1 MMFEPRRMHPV
12 AGFLSFLKQLK
23 EFILPFLV
31 FLFVGTGD
39 SNLFDR
45 IFYIGSGA
53 IILILL
59 VFGILHWYRFTYRVE
74 EGELRIEY
82 GVIIRKKRFIPIERI
97 QTIDVSAGII
107 QRIFGL
113 VKLQVETAGE
123 GLQAEAVLTAIKED
137 EANQLRELLSRSK
150 IQHEE
155 DTEIEKP
162 RVTYQIT
169 SKELLVLASTS
180 GGIGIVISGVLA
192 FLSQFAEYLPF
203 EKLYNTID
211 KYVNLSILFYII
223 VLVAL
228 FLLISWFVGILI
240 MTLRYANFTVV
251 KREDELFIT
260 RGLIEK
266 RQSTIPLTRIQA
278 IRIGENLIR
287 QPLGYATVYI
297 ESAGGSIDKGEE
309 FSTVL
314 FPLVKKSAIKDL
326 LQHFVPDYEMLD
338 VEHYVPSK
346 AKWRYIFRGLLPFL
360 ILVPGIIILA
370 IKFSSW
376 SYLGLF
382 LLFVG
387 AWFGYSRYKVAGW
400 RIKGNQL
407 ILQYR
412 FFSKITVLHH
422 KKRIQSMD
430 LHQSYF
436 QRNKDLSTVRT
447 SIKASIGGKTF
458 EVKDL
463 QTSDCSIIWDWYI
476 KRNTKIIENISAE
489 SIKEL

>member
-23 EFILPFLV
+23 ELILPFI
-31 FLFVGTGD
+31 FIFFVGPGD
-39 SNLFDR
+39 DLGKYYFLGASAV
-45 IFYIGSGA
+45 IF
-53 IILILL
+53 LML
-59 VFGILHWYRFTYRVE
+59 VYGVLHWYRYTYRVE
-74 EGELRIEY
+74 NGELRIEY
-82 GVIIRKKRFIPIERI
+82 GVFIRKKRFIPIERI

-113 VKLQVETAGE
+113 VKLQVETAG
-123 GLQAEAVLTAIKED
+123 GGMQAEAVLTAIKEE

-150 IQHEE
+150 HVQAEEAETQH
-155 DTEIEKP
+155 TKM
-162 RVTYQIT
+162 TYQIT
-169 SKELLVLASTS
+169 PKELLVLASTS

-203 EKLYNTID
+203 EKLYTTIE

-228 FLLISWFVGILI
+228 FLLIAWFVGILI

-251 KREDELFIT
+251 KRDEELFIT

-266 RQSTIPLTRIQA
+266 KQTTIPLTRIQA

-287 QPLGYATVYI
+287 QPFGYATVYI
-297 ESAGGSIDKGEE
+297 ESAGGSIEKGED

-314 FPLVKKSAIKDL
+314 FPLIKKSAINDL
-326 LQHFVPDYEMLD
+326 LHHFVPDYQMRNVD
-338 VEHYVPSK
+338 HYVPSK
-346 AKWRYIFRGLLPFL
+346 AKWRYMIRGMLPFV
-360 ILVPGIIILA
+360 IFVPA
-370 IKFSSW
+370 IVMLSYVFSSW
-376 SYLGLF
+376 GYLGL
-382 LLFVG
+382 LLLPMG
-387 AWFGYSRYKVAGW
+387 AIFGYSRYKVAGW
-400 RIKGNQL
+400 TIENDQL
-407 ILQYR
+407 TLQFR

-430 LHQSYF
+430 KKQSF
-436 QRNKDLSTVRT
+436 LQRKKELGSVRT
-447 SIKASIGGKTF
+447 FIKSAVTGKGF

-463 QTSDCSIIWDWYI
+463 EDSDCWTIWEWYTKRKNKSTEDFSID
-476 KRNTKIIENISAE
+476 
-489 SIKEL
+489 

>member
-1 MMFEPRRMHPV
+1 MFEQRRMHPV

-23 EFILPFLV
+23 ELLLPFI
-31 FLFVGTGD
+31 FIFFVGPGD
-39 SNLFDR
+39 DFGKYYFL
-45 IFYIGSGA
+45 GA
-53 IILILL
+53 AAVILLML
-59 VFGILHWYRFTYRVE
+59 VFGILHWYRYTYRIE
-74 EGELRIEY
+74 NGELRIEY
-82 GVIIRKKRFIPIERI
+82 GVFIRKKRFIPIERI

-113 VKLQVETAGE
+113 VKLQVETAG
-123 GLQAEAVLTAIKED
+123 GGMQAEAVLTAIKEE

-150 IQHEE
+150 NHQVEE
-155 DTEIEKP
+155 TETLHT

-203 EKLYNTID
+203 EKLYNTIE
-211 KYVNLSILFYII
+211 KYVSLSILFYII

-228 FLLISWFVGILI
+228 FLLIAWFVGILI

-251 KREDELFIT
+251 KRDDELFIS

-266 RQSTIPLTRIQA
+266 KQTTIPLTRIQA

-297 ESAGGSIDKGEE
+297 ESAGGSLDKGED

-314 FPLVKKSAIKDL
+314 FPLVKKAAINDL
-326 LQHFVPDYEMLD
+326 LGHFVPDYQMQE
-338 VEHYVPSK
+338 VENYVPSK
-346 AKWRYIFRGLLPFL
+346 AKWRYMVRGMLPFL
-360 ILVPGIIILA
+360 IFVPA
-370 IKFSSW
+370 IVTLSYVFSSW
-376 SYLGLF
+376 GYLALVLLPIGALF
-382 LLFVG
+382 G
-387 AWFGYSRYKVAGW
+387 HSRYKVAGW
-400 RIKGNQL
+400 KMEDNQL
-407 ILQYR
+407 TLQFR

-422 KKRIQSMD
+422 KKRIQSLD
-430 LHQSYF
+430 KKQSF
-436 QRNKDLSTVRT
+436 LQKKKELGSVKTFIKST
-447 SIKASIGGKTF
+447 IAGKGF

-463 QTSDCSIIWDWYI
+463 HESDCWIIWEWYTNRS
-476 KRNTKIIENISAE
+476 KKITEDITVE
-489 SIKEL
+489 